1 MPPGDVHVVLNRPHP
16 TLVDWKLTLVRF
28 ALFESQCPHPSL
40 GFETRVFLSSD
51 RSDWSVPI
59 PP

>member
-1 MPPGDVHVVLNRPHP
+1 MRPHP
-16 TLVDWKLTLVRF
+16 TLVDWKLTVVRF

-59 PP
+59 PPSWI